1 MNGSERT
8 DLQLIAAFR
17 SSDDPRILEEIV
29 KRHMGHVRAAVY
41 PLVLNAADADDVAQ
55 EAMLRILSGLKSFR
69 GTAAFATWRYRVA
82 VNTAL
87 SFLRQRNRLRAR
99 LSEVDPPADAPDR
112 EDRTPPRQ
120 AEASELNRL
129 ITAAMK
135 LLPPEQRAALALVAI
150 QGLSEKEA
158 AIACRCTFATLRWR
172 LFRARQ
178 RLKRELG
185 MQESTRHAT
194 R

>member
-1 MNGSERT
+1 MN
-8 DLQLIAAFR
+8 
-17 SSDDPRILEEIV
+17 
-29 KRHMGHVRAAVY
+29 RHMKPVRSVIHA
-41 PLVLNAADADDVAQ
+41 LVLNEADADDVTQ
-55 EAMLRILSGLKSFR
+55 EAMLRIISGLDTFR
-69 GTAAFATWRYRVA
+69 GQAAFTTWRYRVA

-87 SFLRQRNRLRAR
+87 SFLRQRNRLRVR
-99 LSEVDPPADAPDR
+99 LSAVDPPDEAPDR

-158 AIACRCTFATLRWR
+158 AIACRCNFATLRWR
-172 LFRARQ
+172 LYRARQ
-178 RLKRELG
+178 RLRVELG
-185 MQESTRHAT
+185 RQGSMELT
-194 R
+194 